1 MSLDISAAIATPTN
15 GASIVSSD
23 TDSTLLAD
31 KTDKP
36 DAFATVLN
44 DKLSENS
51 PSVAEKDSALANTE
65 SAVMADINID
75 IPDSGDMETSI
86 LLKLN
91 ADADATANQVSD
103 NPPAAAD
110 EAKIQALMAM
120 LPHQIANTLETR
132 TGKTAAD
139 ISDKKLQ
146 KANAIVSEQLQ
157 LHTKSPAV
165 IEPESV
171 WFNRINNHALPAD
184 TAELTRFADTSSN
197 TAQEKIPFQQIINS
211 PGLLPGNGIFT
222 GSGVSS
228 TAPAS
233 AELTAQLGSKEWQQT
248 LGQQILLFS
257 RNGQQNAQLRLH
269 PQDLGT
275 VHVRLSLEDNMAQL
289 HFASAQG
296 QVRAALEAAMPGL
309 RNALAEGGIHLGQS
323 TVSSDTASQ
332 WQQGE
337 QNSDNREGNDHTGIT
352 MQPMEQKSLGTSVT
366 LEALAAGSKAIDVFA

>member
-51 PSVAEKDSALANTE
+51 PSVAEKDDGLANTE

-75 IPDSGDMETSI
+75 IPDSGEMETSI

-91 ADADATANQVSD
+91 TDATANQVSD

-184 TAELTRFADTSSN
+184 TAELTRFADTSGN

-222 GSGVSS
+222 ESGVSS

-309 RNALAEGGIHLGQS
+309 RSALAEGGIHLGQS

-332 WQQGE
+332 WQQAE